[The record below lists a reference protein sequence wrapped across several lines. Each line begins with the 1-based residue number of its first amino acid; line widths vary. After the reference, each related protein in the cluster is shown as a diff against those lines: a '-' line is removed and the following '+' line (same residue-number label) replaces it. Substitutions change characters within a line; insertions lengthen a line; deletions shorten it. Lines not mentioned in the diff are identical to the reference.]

1 MKQFLISTLLVLL
14 FTNVHAQIKIGG
26 TPVPPV
32 PSAVLELDGGTN
44 KGLLLPRMTKQNMN
58 DIPNPPAGLSVFVTD
73 EQAVY
78 LRRNDGWVKQLT
90 SIEAFS
96 LPYFGGFDTDGASF
110 EVHNLSGGSALL
122 GYATGLASVAVKGST
137 LNGVGI
143 GGYATTGIGAY
154 FNANANG
161 KALITG
167 LGRVGIGTAS
177 PTAVLHIDG
186 TGQTG
191 NALNINDDQDPF
203 ILLQKA
209 GVGIGFMQ
217 TLGNDFKLGTVLT
230 NPSGSFIVRT
240 GNADRMFLSSAGLLG
255 IGNPTDDARLYVDA
269 TNTSSTAMI
278 LNDQNPTQQLQ
289 QDGVNKG
296 VLQLNG
302 DDIRLGTNFENA
314 AGKVVLRTGGI
325 DRVLLFNDGDMT
337 IGNVLNKD
345 ATLSTFAANDAVT
358 SKANIDLQS
367 NFGTA
372 FGPNISFTGR
382 SPSTG
387 MIGSITTNSGFM
399 EFKAGIV
406 TPRGFQFKSANNEYL
421 RIAANGN
428 TSVMKRLGIQTL
440 TPATL
445 LHVDGYYGGGNNIV
459 EGEII
464 RIDGVN
470 PLMSFRTEGYR
481 TAYIQGTDD
490 GLTIGTDVGGAGNVI
505 FRTKGNDKVWIKDN
519 GQVYIGGDLGF
530 FPSAFTLA
538 VKGKIAGSEFVV
550 KTVASWPDY
559 VFADDYKL
567 KSLEETEA
575 FIKANKHLPNI
586 PTAAAIEK
594 NGLELGDMQKRLME
608 KVEELT
614 LYLIEANKAIKELSA
629 SRVEDKKEIALLKN
643 QVNQLQANK

>member
-1 MKQFLISTLLVLL
+1 MKLIVVSAFLILL
-14 FTNVHAQIKIGG
+14 FANVNAQVKIGG
-26 TPVPPV
+26 TPVAPV
-32 PSAVLELDGGTN
+32 PSAVLELDGGNN

-58 DIPNPPAGLSVFVTD
+58 DIQNPVAGLSVFVTD

-90 SIEAFS
+90 SIESFS
-96 LPYFGGFDTDGASF
+96 LPYFGAFDTDGASF
-110 EVHNLSGGSALL
+110 EVHNLNGGSALL
-122 GYATGLASVAVKGST
+122 GYATGLASIAVRGNT

-143 GGYATTGIGAY
+143 GGYATTGIGGY

-167 LGRVGIGTAS
+167 LGRVGIGTPS

-186 TGQTG
+186 TNQSG
-191 NALNINDDQDPF
+191 NTLTIVDDQDPF

-209 GVGIGFMQ
+209 GIPTGFMQ

-230 NPSGSFIVRT
+230 NPTGAFIVRT

-269 TNTSSTAMI
+269 TNSSSTAMI
-278 LNDQNPTQQLQ
+278 MNDQNPTLQLQ

-302 DDIRLGTNFENA
+302 DDIRLGSNIENA
-314 AGKVVLRTGGI
+314 AGKVILRTGGV
-325 DRVLLFNDGDMT
+325 DRVQLFNDGDMT

-345 ATLSTFAANDAVT
+345 ATLSTFANNDAVI

-367 NFGTA
+367 NFGTT

-382 SPSTG
+382 SPATG

-421 RIAANGN
+421 RIATNGN
-428 TSVMKRLGIQTL
+428 TTVLKRLGIQTL
-440 TPATL
+440 APAAL
-445 LHVDGYYGGGNNIV
+445 LHVDGYMGGGDNMV
-459 EGEII
+459 EGEIARMQGFNPI
-464 RIDGVN
+464 MQFVN
-470 PLMSFRTEGYR
+470 VTSNVGF
-481 TAYIQGTDD
+481 IQAAGSD
-490 GLTIGTDVGGAGNVI
+490 LKIGTNVNTGFDVI
-505 FRTKGNDKVWIKDN
+505 FRTNATDR
-519 GQVYIGGDLGF
+519 VYVKNSGKFYVGGDLGNF
-530 FPSAFTLA
+530 SDFILA
-538 VKGKIAGSEFVV
+538 AKGKIAGSEFVV

-567 KSLEETEA
+567 KSLEETER

-586 PTAAAIEK
+586 PAAAAIEK

-629 SRVEDKKEIALLKN
+629 SRVEDKKEISLLKN
-643 QVNQLQANK
+643 QVSLLRGNK